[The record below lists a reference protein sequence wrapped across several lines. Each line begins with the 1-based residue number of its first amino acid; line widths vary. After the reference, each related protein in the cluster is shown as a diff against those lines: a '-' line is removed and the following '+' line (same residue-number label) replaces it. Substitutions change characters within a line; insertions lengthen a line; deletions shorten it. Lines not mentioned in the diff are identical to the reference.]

1 MLVSHNTGRAVHDA
15 VLGDEAAQAKH
26 EGEMSGSAMGEMSG
40 PDSDTTVQPGQIATL
55 TQTFTTAGSTI
66 IGCHEPGHYKAG
78 MRLTVRVK

>member
-1 MLVSHNTGRAVHDA
+1 MNGH
-15 VLGDEAAQAKH
+15 
-26 EGEMSGSAMGEMSG
+26 
-40 PDSDTTVQPGQIATL
+40 DSDTTVQPGQIATL